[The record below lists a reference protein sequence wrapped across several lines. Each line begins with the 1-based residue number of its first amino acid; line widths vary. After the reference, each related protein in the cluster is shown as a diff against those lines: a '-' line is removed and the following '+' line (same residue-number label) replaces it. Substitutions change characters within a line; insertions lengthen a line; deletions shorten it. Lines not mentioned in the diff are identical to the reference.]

1 MKLKIKK
8 LHPLAQMPT
17 YATDG
22 SGCFD
27 IKAIVEGPPV
37 NVYYD
42 VPVVFR
48 TGLAFEV
55 PEGWVLALFSRSGH
69 GFKNDT
75 RLSNCV
81 GILDSDYRGECMVK
95 LQRDTTTGQGMTVA
109 HGDRIVQGLLIKAEQ
124 VDFVLVDELSS
135 TERGAGGFGSS
146 GR

>member
-8 LHPLAQMPT
+8 LHPLAQKPT

-27 IKAIVEGPPV
+27 IQAIVEGPPV
-37 NVYYD
+37 NLYHD
-42 VPVVFR
+42 APVVFR

-81 GILDSDYRGECMVK
+81 GLLDSDYRGEAMVK
-95 LQRDTTTGQGMTVA
+95 LQRDTTIGKSMTVA
-109 HGDRIVQGLLIKAEQ
+109 HGDRIVQGLLIKADQ
-124 VDFVLVDELSS
+124 VEFEWVEELSS
-135 TERGAGGFGSS
+135 TERGEGGFGHT